1 MINIKLEEMF
11 KILIYYILR
20 KKQPPT
26 FYYKREYDK
35 EHWEYI
41 EITEVDLLDSRFKT
55 IDDDFSEFE
64 WEIEKS
70 NIYIEDNKDLWKII

>member
-11 KILIYYILR
+11 KILIYYILK

-26 FYYKREYDK
+26 FYYKREYEKGHPD
-35 EHWEYI
+35 YV
-41 EITEVDLLDSRFKT
+41 EITEVDLLDNRFRT

-64 WEIEKS
+64 WEIKES